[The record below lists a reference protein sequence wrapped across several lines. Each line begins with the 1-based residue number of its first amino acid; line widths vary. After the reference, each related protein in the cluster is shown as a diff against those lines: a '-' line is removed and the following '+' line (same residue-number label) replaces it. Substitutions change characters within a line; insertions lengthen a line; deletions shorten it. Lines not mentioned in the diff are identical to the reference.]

1 MCPAYAKIFDRRKAV
16 NQGTEK
22 KPAVSQTIEQ
32 RTDALLQDSQ
42 HEIYRRTDRMF
53 AWLMLFQWV
62 AAIVTALVISPRA
75 WAGTSSHTHIHVW
88 AALLM
93 GGALTLFPVSLAY
106 FRPGEALTRYTI
118 AGSQL
123 LMSGLLVHLTGGR
136 IETHF
141 HIFGSLAFLAFYRD
155 WRVFIP
161 ATMATAAD
169 HFFRGMYWPQSMFGV
184 LAVSQWRWV
193 EHAGWVI
200 FENVFLIQSCVLGV
214 AGMRDNSR
222 KQAEL
227 EATTEAANAA
237 SRAKSEF
244 LANMSHE
251 IRTPMNGIMGMT
263 EILMDT
269 ELSPEQTEYLNLVKT
284 SSDSLLQVINDVLDF
299 SKIEAGKLDIDPV
312 LFSLRDSLSDAIR
325 PLSIRADQKGLELAC
340 HVQSDVPDNLYGDP
354 IRLRQIVVNL
364 VGNALKFTESGE
376 IVVSAAVESRAGN
389 DLMLHLSVRDTGVGI
404 ALDKQKVIFESFTQ
418 ADGSTTRKYGGTG
431 LGLTISS
438 RLAEIMGGRVWVESE
453 LGKGSTFHFTLRFS
467 LQAVASNPGHCE
479 SDALVNWEGRSV
491 LVVDDNGTNRRI
503 LQEMLSGRG
512 LKPTLADS
520 GRTAL
525 IALQAVKDA
534 GNPYSLIIVDAH
546 MPEMDGFAL
555 AEQIIAIR
563 EFRTTPIIMLT
574 SAGQP
579 GDARRCRELGFAAF
593 LCKPVS
599 QSELLEA
606 VSSALR
612 KASTSILPEMQEE
625 SSPKIVRRE
634 GRSLHVLLAEDNVV
648 NQTLAS
654 HLLEKRGFDVTV
666 VGDGNGAL
674 AAIERQ
680 RFDVVLMD
688 IQMPHKDGLEAT
700 AEIRAK
706 ESSTGTHLPIIAL
719 TAHAMKGDRERC
731 IAAGMDAY
739 ISKPIRSKEL
749 FETIESIL
757 HSSGSV
763 AETHPKKEGRDSN
776 DAPFNEALL
785 LERTEGSAELCGMLV
800 EAFLK
805 EYPKQVTALSQA
817 LQRQDTKEIA
827 VAAHALKGAI
837 ANFTDGAALQA
848 TKALEKVAREGNLP
862 AANEAYRKLTAELDR
877 LQAALTEFS
886 HRQHGL
892 KAKGQAAN

>member
-1 MCPAYAKIFDRRKAV
+1 M

-22 KPAVSQTIEQ
+22 KLAISQTIEQ
-32 RTDALLQDSQ
+32 RTDVLLKEGQQ
-42 HEIYRRTDRMF
+42 QIYRRTDRMF
-53 AWLMLFQWV
+53 AGLMLFQWV
-62 AAIVTALVISPRA
+62 AAILAALVISPRA
-75 WAGTSSHTHIHVW
+75 WAGTSSHIHIHVW

-93 GGALTLFPVSLAY
+93 GGALTLFPVCLAY
-106 FRPGEALTRYTI
+106 LRPGEASTRYVI

-161 ATMATAAD
+161 ATLATAAD
-169 HFFRGMYWPQSMFGV
+169 HFLRGVYWPQSMFGV

-193 EHAGWVI
+193 EHAAWVVFTDI
-200 FENVFLIQSCVLGV
+200 FLIQSCIQSV

-227 EATTEAANAA
+227 EATTEAATAA

-312 LFSLRDSLSDAIR
+312 LFSLRDSLSDAIK

-340 HVQSDVPDNLYGDP
+340 HVQPDVPDYLYGDP
-354 IRLRQIVVNL
+354 TRLRQIVVNL

-376 IVVSAAVESRAGN
+376 VVVGAEVENRAA
-389 DLMLHLSVRDTGVGI
+389 DDILLHLSVRDTGVGI
-404 ALDKQKVIFESFTQ
+404 APEKQKIIFESFTQ
-418 ADGSTTRKYGGTG
+418 ADGSMTRKYGGTG

-453 LGKGSTFHFTLRFS
+453 LGKGSTFHFTLRFR
-467 LQAVASNPGHCE
+467 LQAQGASPEHREDGGHV
-479 SDALVNWEGRSV
+479 SWEGLSV
-491 LVVDDNGTNRRI
+491 LVVDDNRTNRRI
-503 LQEMLSGRG
+503 LQEMLSSRG
-512 LKPTLADS
+512 LRPTLADS

-525 IALQAVKDA
+525 VALQAVKDA
-534 GNPYSLIIVDAH
+534 GKPYSLIVVDAH
-546 MPEMDGFAL
+546 MPEMDGFTL

-563 EFRTTPIIMLT
+563 EFRSTPIIMLT

-579 GDARRCRELGFAAF
+579 GDARRCREMGFAAY

-599 QSELLEA
+599 QSELLEVVA
-606 VSSALR
+606 SALQ
-612 KASTSILPEMQEE
+612 KAAANALPEV
-625 SSPKIVRRE
+625 STPKIVRRE

-666 VGDGNGAL
+666 VGDGNEAL

-688 IQMPHKDGLEAT
+688 IQMPNKDGLEAT
-700 AEIRAK
+700 AAIRA
-706 ESSTGTHLPIIAL
+706 EEGSSGAHLPIIAL

-731 IAAGMDAY
+731 IAAGMDSY
-739 ISKPIRSKEL
+739 LSKPIRSKEL
-749 FETIESIL
+749 FETIERVL
-757 HSSGSV
+757 HGHV
-763 AETHPKKEGRDSN
+763 AEPSATEKKGDLLN
-776 DAPFNEALL
+776 APLAASFNEALL
-785 LERTEGSAELCGMLV
+785 LERTEGNAELCVLLV
-800 EAFLK
+800 ETFLE
-805 EYPKQVTALSQA
+805 EYPTHVAKLSQA
-817 LQRQDTKEIA
+817 LQGHGAKDIA
-827 VAAHALKGAI
+827 SAAHALKGAI

-848 TKALEKVAREGNLP
+848 TKALEKVAREGDLP
-862 AANEAYRKLTAELDR
+862 GAHDAYRKLTAELDR
-877 LQAALTEFS
+877 LRTALTDFS
-886 HRQHGL
+886 NQQRGL